1 MALLLAYEFCPKDVF
16 NAIENITPPK
26 GRMELIKLSL
36 TSGSPRVVVD
46 FSHTPEALKV
56 SLSALRLHFK
66 KKIWCVFG
74 CGGSRD
80 IGKRKVMGQ
89 IAEAN
94 ADYMVVT
101 SDNPRNEDADKI
113 IADILE
119 GVNGKVSVISDRFA
133 AINFAINSANK
144 EDVILI
150 AGKGHEDYQI
160 INGNKTEFSDQ
171 NISKELIKV
180 RLTRKSND

>member
-1 MALLLAYEFCPKDVF
+1 
-16 NAIENITPPK
+16 
-26 GRMELIKLSL
+26 
-36 TSGSPRVVVD
+36 
-46 FSHTPEALKV
+46 
-56 SLSALRLHFK
+56 
-66 KKIWCVFG
+66 
-74 CGGSRD
+74 
-80 IGKRKVMGQ
+80 MGQ